1 MRSLKIFQSDDPD
14 RNNLGHNQCVKAA
27 ETLGLRHII
36 VNTAAGRLIMKIGF
50 GSDHAAIELKSVLFE
65 HLKSKGYECVDFG
78 AYSPDQKVD
87 YPIAGRKV
95 AEAIRRG
102 DIDKGVLVCGTG
114 VGISLAANKV
124 PGIRAGV
131 CSDCFTAKMV
141 KEHNHCQIIAMGQRV
156 VGTELAKMIV
166 DNFFGAEELGGRHA
180 NRVDMITQIERDY
193 GYADAPVK

>member
-1 MRSLKIFQSDDPD
+1 
-14 RNNLGHNQCVKAA
+14 
-27 ETLGLRHII
+27 
-36 VNTAAGRLIMKIGF
+36 MKIGF
-50 GSDHAAIELKSVLFE
+50 GSDHAAIELKLVLLE

-166 DNFFGAEELGGRHA
+166 DNFFEAEELGGRHA
-180 NRVDMITQIERDY
+180 KRVDMITQIERDY
-193 GYADAPVK
+193 GYADAPIK